1 MAQIVYTR
9 NALSNLD
16 RLRQFLATKNPQ
28 AATRALHAIMI
39 RFDLLKDHPKLGT
52 VDPEQPDLREIFIP
66 FGSAGYLARYRLD
79 EDLVILLAVRHARE
93 AGYTLD
99 R

>member
-9 NALSNLD
+9 KALSDLD
-16 RLRQFLATKNPQ
+16 RLHRFLATKNPD
-28 AATRALHAIMI
+28 AATRTLHAMGA
-39 RFDLLKDHPKLGT
+39 RFDLLESHPKLGP
-52 VDPEQPDLREIFIP
+52 VDSEQPDLREIFIP

-79 EDLVILLAVRHARE
+79 GDLVVVLAVRHASE
-93 AGYTLD
+93 AGYTID